1 MQQDGVAFN
10 GCWRSHCKQLKVCE
24 DKCEYYTQHGH
35 QYQCMF
41 LERRLTVARIKKNSK
56 AEKQILEIIKQEKQ
70 PTLWQQLNYSMK
82 KNQVQDDKGEIL

>member
-1 MQQDGVAFN
+1 M
-10 GCWRSHCKQLKVCE
+10 
-24 DKCEYYTQHGH
+24 
-35 QYQCMF
+35 
-41 LERRLTVARIKKNSK
+41 ARIKKNSK